1 MKTISLK
8 EIQQLEQKVNTILRP
23 LIMRQISEFVRVYI
37 DKEDKMYPKALQMI
51 AIEVASIG
59 RDLHEKDLI

>member
-8 EIQQLEQKVNTILRP
+8 EIQELEHKIDNILHP
-23 LIMRQISEFVRVYI
+23 LIIGQIKDFVRVYI

-51 AIEVASIG
+51 AIRVSQIG
-59 RDLHEKDLI
+59 RDFHEKDLI

>member
-51 AIEVASIG
+51 AIEIASIG
-59 RDLHEKDLI
+59 RDLHEKDLM